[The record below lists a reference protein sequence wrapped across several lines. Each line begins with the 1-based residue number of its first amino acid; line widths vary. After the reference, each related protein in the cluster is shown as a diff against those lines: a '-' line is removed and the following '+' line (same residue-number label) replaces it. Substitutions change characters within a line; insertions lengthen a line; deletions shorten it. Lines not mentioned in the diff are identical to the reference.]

1 MEQKNEKYKSSS
13 LSGVGVLWITVG
25 RLALGTEEAF
35 FSGLGSLKVDEQ
47 AEGASVRWD
56 MGKNGS
62 CLQWDGLDKLSGV
75 SQPNYPL
82 FLESLPMHRG
92 GSGWG

>member
-1 MEQKNEKYKSSS
+1 MEQKNEENKSSC
-13 LSGVGVLWITVG
+13 LSGVGSLCVTVG
-25 RLALGTEEAF
+25 RLALHTEEAF
-35 FSGLGSLKVDEQ
+35 LWFGELEVDEQ

-56 MGKNGS
+56 MGRSGS
-62 CLQWDGLDKLSGV
+62 CLEWDGLDKLSGV

-82 FLESLPMHRG
+82 FLDSPTMHRG